1 MQVGRLPEVF
11 FIGSL
16 KSESASHEE
25 SVGQRF
31 GFKAGWSSSLG
42 GEAVRGVV
50 NWKKPVWLEGFCYS
64 NGQSR
69 ASDFLFRRSSLSHS
83 VKTSGLSRASTEQW
97 QLLTQG
103 LGLKKTR
110 FY

>member
-1 MQVGRLPEVF
+1 MKNLWGKDLGLR
-11 FIGSL
+11 
-16 KSESASHEE
+16 
-25 SVGQRF
+25 
-31 GFKAGWSSSLG
+31 LG
-42 GEAVRGVV
+42 GQVLWEVRAVRGVV

-83 VKTSGLSRASTEQW
+83 VKTSGLSGASTEQW

-103 LGLKKTR
+103 LGLKKQGFIENT
-110 FY
+110 